1 MRFEWQYEGP
11 PLKLAAFLKQQGF
24 SRAQLKKLRYQGGFI
39 LLINGSGIQ
48 LIRCETAIGFWFKP
62 HLSKPPLVL
71 SHMNMSFRSVM
82 KTMIT
87 WSLISLLGWHRF
99 QQLAGEMTAWPIWSR
114 RI

>member
-39 LLINGSGIQ
+39 FVNKRQRHTAYPLRNGDRILVQ
-48 LIRCETAIGFWFKP
+48 TAP
-62 HLSKPPLVL
+62 EQAAA
-71 SHMNMSFRSVM
+71 SVVPYEHEFPICM

-87 WSLISLLGWHRF
+87 WSLISLPG
-99 QQLAGEMTAWPIWSR
+99 GIDSSSWPA
-114 RI
+114 